1 MAVDGDMSCGPYLD
15 RVPDDALYSLA
26 EVLFAKIDGGDR
38 NNGSLIAILYRA
50 HSPTAGVRFVDGTMR
65 KLKGKTGIDA
75 TCYTLWRFYCTNL
88 AELFGVSRN
97 TIGNWVN
104 DSKPKPDG
112 T

>member
-1 MAVDGDMSCGPYLD
+1 MVFS
-15 RVPDDALYSLA
+15 
-26 EVLFAKIDGGDR
+26 GGMDS
-38 NNGSLIAILYRA
+38 GLIAALAKNCARSVI
-50 HSPTAGVRFVDGTMR
+50 
-65 KLKGKTGIDA
+65 
-75 TCYTLWRFYCTNL
+75 CYTLRRFYCTNL

>member
-1 MAVDGDMSCGPYLD
+1 M
-15 RVPDDALYSLA
+15 
-26 EVLFAKIDGGDR
+26 
-38 NNGSLIAILYRA
+38 
-50 HSPTAGVRFVDGTMR
+50 RFVDGTMR

-75 TCYTLWRFYCTNL
+75 TCYTLRRFYCANL

>member
-1 MAVDGDMSCGPYLD
+1 
-15 RVPDDALYSLA
+15 
-26 EVLFAKIDGGDR
+26 
-38 NNGSLIAILYRA
+38 
-50 HSPTAGVRFVDGTMR
+50 MR

-88 AELFGVSRN
+88 AESFGVSRN
-97 TIGNWVN
+97 TIGYWVN